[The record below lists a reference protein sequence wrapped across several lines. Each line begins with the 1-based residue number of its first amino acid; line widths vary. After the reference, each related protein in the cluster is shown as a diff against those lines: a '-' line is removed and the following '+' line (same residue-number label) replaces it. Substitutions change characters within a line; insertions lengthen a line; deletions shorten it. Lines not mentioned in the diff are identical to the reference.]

1 MKKTMLT
8 IAMVSAVL
16 LGCNETK
23 HQHRQSGTSETVEE
37 MHHGHDASAPMGDH
51 KEMGHETHAGA
62 NVWMNEIQLNDG
74 SKWEANPETN
84 EGVDAMLEMV
94 KTSNPK
100 TVDDYHA
107 LATKLNEEKNFV
119 VKKCTMEGP
128 SHDNLHVFLHP
139 LIEKID
145 ALGKVSTV
153 DEGAEITA
161 NIKENLAGYYN
172 YFQ

>member
-1 MKKTMLT
+1 MKKTILSLA
-8 IAMVSAVL
+8 ILSAVL
-16 LGCNETK
+16 VSCNETK
-23 HQHRQSGTSETVEE
+23 QKHENSDIVETEGV
-37 MHHGHDASAPMGDH
+37 HHHDASSPLSNH
-51 KEMGHETHAGA
+51 EEMAAETHSTDNAW
-62 NVWMNEIQLNDG
+62 VNEIKLDNG
-74 SKWEANPETN
+74 NKWEANPETN
-84 EGVDAMLEMV
+84 EGVDTMLEMV

-153 DEGAEITA
+153 DEGAEITT

>member
-8 IAMVSAVL
+8 IAIVSAVL
-16 LGCNETK
+16 LGCNDTK
-23 HQHRQSGTSETVEE
+23 NQHQNGASETVEE
-37 MHHGHDASAPMGDH
+37 MHHGHDASASMGDH
-51 KEMGHETHAGA
+51 KEMAHESHAAA

-74 SKWEANPETN
+74 SKWIANTETN

-94 KTSNPK
+94 KTSAPK

-145 ALGKVSTV
+145 ALGKVSNV

-161 NIKENLAGYYN
+161 NIQENLEGYYN